1 MIVYLVAE
9 FIKNSREDINDD
21 PQVGQPIFIMNPET
35 AKRVRDFLKIQPKLF
50 FYVRE
55 MELEMPRNLIYRIVT
70 DRLRYAKVYAHFVP
84 YKLMNDQKFLRI
96 QHCKDI
102 VKWPKT
108 SVTIV
113 LLVMKHGVLLMST
126 YCD

>member
-70 DRLRYAKVYAHFVP
+70 DRLSMRRCM
-84 YKLMNDQKFLRI
+84 LTLCN
-96 QHCKDI
+96 
-102 VKWPKT
+102 T
-108 SVTIV
+108 S
-113 LLVMKHGVLLMST
+113 
-126 YCD
+126 